1 MDVRA
6 QLGRR
11 VQRLRRAAGLSQE
24 ELADRADLHRT
35 YLSGVERGLRNP
47 TITVLHR
54 LAQAVGVSLSELVD
68 LDQDG
73 RSKRSNS

>member
-47 TITVLHR
+47 TLTVLHR

-68 LDQDG
+68 LD
-73 RSKRSNS
+73 